1 MNQGLPGGLVVKAP
15 CFHCRGHGF
24 NPWSGNLRSCMLLS
38 EEKKQVNQFIILISV
53 ISAME
58 KITQGDVSEWLLG

>member
-1 MNQGLPGGLVVKAP
+1 
-15 CFHCRGHGF
+15 
-24 NPWSGNLRSCMLLS
+24 MLLS